1 MGLHWGAPILQ
12 TLITSE
18 AWTRI
23 QTVQVDPNEPTKPL
37 DTLRF
42 LNSATGEELGAA
54 NIDYF
59 YRLVRSKLR
68 VLLSENIDVR
78 FDKKLSDI
86 TYSDDGRL
94 ATAHF
99 EDGTSTTGRILIGA
113 DGARSAV
120 RRVVVGHDSHLSRR
134 LSFGATFAQARFT
147 REQAL
152 HLRSWHPLYL
162 AGVHPAGRFSFFGMQ
177 DGSDA
182 TRPETWLFFFYI
194 SFSLPHAEQEAMA
207 SWTQPQHMAYIKSLA
222 RECADPWKS
231 AFEWLPDDHPLWFMV
246 ITDWDPAAPEHS
258 WDNHAGRTTL
268 VGDAAHVMTYQRGQ
282 GLNQSIADA
291 AKVLAAIQSFWSEN
305 EEKRAEVIGEYEK
318 EMKERAGTEVRMGTA
333 NTEMLH
339 NWEKALQSP
348 VFKKGLNKS

>member
-1 MGLHWGAPILQ
+1 
-12 TLITSE
+12 
-18 AWTRI
+18 
-23 QTVQVDPNEPTKPL
+23 
-37 DTLRF
+37 
-42 LNSATGEELGAA
+42 
-54 NIDYF
+54 
-59 YRLVRSKLR
+59 
-68 VLLSENIDVR
+68 
-78 FDKKLSDI
+78 
-86 TYSDDGRL
+86 
-94 ATAHF
+94 
-99 EDGTSTTGRILIGA
+99 
-113 DGARSAV
+113 
-120 RRVVVGHDSHLSRR
+120 
-134 LSFGATFAQARFT
+134 
-147 REQAL
+147 
-152 HLRSWHPLYL
+152 
-162 AGVHPAGRFSFFGMQ
+162 
-177 DGSDA
+177 
-182 TRPETWLFFFYI
+182 
-194 SFSLPHAEQEAMA
+194 
-207 SWTQPQHMAYIKSLA
+207 MAYIKSLA